1 MKNGIFISTH
11 IDKMKN
17 ELKTLKDIEDYR
29 QNLAKIGGRKE
40 IRRFAEHSHLKQ
52 EAIKEIKSI
61 YECVGK
67 YPFGTLHEHLE
78 FLDEDYSLYDS
89 EEYIKGIINYI
100 KWKNNITEEDL
111 K

>member
-1 MKNGIFISTH
+1 MT
-11 IDKMKN
+11 DK
-17 ELKTLKDIEDYR
+17 LKTLKDIDGKIKGHFGLDGK
-29 QNLAKIGGRKE
+29 NLVIGGNLDNPEPTYVNEDVLRDG
-40 IRRFAEHSHLKQ
+40 
-52 EAIKEIKSI
+52 AIKEIKLI
-61 YECVGK
+61 YECEGK

-100 KWKNNITEEDL
+100 KWKNNITEEEL